1 MLVAETVSCK
11 SGVLQMVRYDEMF
24 EKGMGI
30 VVMCPIGGCICV
42 NCNENAGDRD
52 GLAYLLKELRTY
64 ANEFDF
70 DEYKVKNTYFDLKCG
85 RNYDKK
91 NIKVRMK

>member
-1 MLVAETVSCK
+1 MLVAETINCK
-11 SGVLQMVRYDEMF
+11 NGVLQMVRYDEMF

-30 VVMCPIGGCICV
+30 AVMCPAGGGIFV

-70 DEYKVKNTYFDLKCG
+70 DEYKVKNAYFELKCG
-85 RNYDKK
+85 RNYGKK
-91 NIKVRMK
+91 NVKVRMK

>member
-1 MLVAETVSCK
+1 MLTAETITCT

-24 EKGMGI
+24 EKGSGI
-30 VVMCPIGGCICV
+30 AVMCPTGGFIGV
-42 NCNENAGDRD
+42 NCREDAGDRD

-70 DEYKVKNTYFDLKCG
+70 DEYKIKQAYFELKCG
-85 RNYDKK
+85 NNYSKK
-91 NIKVRMK
+91 NVKVRMK